1 VGARFH
7 AWRQWVVTHLAK
19 VPSALG
25 LASRLA
31 HERAGAR
38 GIAVGALLRRA
49 GLTAR
54 ELQDPDSRIPVK
66 RQIEFLNLVA
76 EALDEQLLGA
86 QLARD
91 FDLRRAGLIYYV
103 LASSPTVREVF
114 ERGARYTRVVNE
126 GVRQEFVDG
135 RRVGLQV
142 RYLDVSRISDRHQV
156 EFWVVALT
164 RICRHL
170 AGRRLRP
177 VRVRFTHFR
186 AAGGA
191 WLARYLGCP
200 VDFGA
205 AGDEILF
212 ARDVL
217 QLPVGQADPWLN
229 RLLVRA
235 CEQALGDRCASNS
248 FALRVENAMAPLLPH
263 GEARI
268 RAVAARLGMSSRTL
282 ARRLANEGLTFSAL
296 LTRMREQLALRYLRD
311 DGLPVSKV
319 AWLLGYQE
327 VGAFSHAFRR
337 WTGKSPRQI
346 ARRS

>member
-1 VGARFH
+1 
-7 AWRQWVVTHLAK
+7 
-19 VPSALG
+19 
-25 LASRLA
+25 
-31 HERAGAR
+31 
-38 GIAVGALLRRA
+38 
-49 GLTAR
+49 
-54 ELQDPDSRIPVK
+54 
-66 RQIEFLNLVA
+66 
-76 EALDEQLLGA
+76 
-86 QLARD
+86 
-91 FDLRRAGLIYYV
+91 
-103 LASSPTVREVF
+103 
-114 ERGARYTRVVNE
+114 
-126 GVRQEFVDG
+126 
-135 RRVGLQV
+135 
-142 RYLDVSRISDRHQV
+142 
-156 EFWVVALT
+156 
-164 RICRHL
+164 
-170 AGRRLRP
+170 
-177 VRVRFTHFR
+177 
-186 AAGGA
+186 
-191 WLARYLGCP
+191 
-200 VDFGA
+200 
-205 AGDEILF
+205 LF

-235 CEQALGDRCASNS
+235 CEQALGDRRGSNS

-268 RAVAARLGMSSRTL
+268 RAVAARLGMGSRTL